1 MARCGQCTAE
11 LDPTFRFCPH
21 CGHAQRTKI
30 VEWFRADPRIGAGAL
45 RVSVYLTEP
54 QHVRFS
60 IWKDG
65 VAQSAVSLDP
75 PEGRAAGRLSQVSNR
90 SSGSANRAIAR
101 PSTSVKP

>member
-75 PEGRAAGRLSQVSNR
+75 PEGERLAGFLRSVSVR
-90 SSGSANRAIAR
+90 REARIAR
-101 PSTSVKP
+101 SLARLRR

>member
-1 MARCGQCTAE
+1 MRRCAQCSAE
-11 LDPTFRFCPH
+11 LDVSFRFCPH
-21 CGHAQRTKI
+21 CGHAQRAKL
-30 VEWFRADPRIGAGAL
+30 VEWFRADKRIGDGAL

-75 PEGRAAGRLSQVSNR
+75 PESAKLASFLRSVAHQRGGRTARSLARLR
-90 SSGSANRAIAR
+90 R
-101 PSTSVKP
+101 

>member
-1 MARCGQCTAE
+1 MARCRECSAE

-30 VEWFRADPRIGAGAL
+30 VEWFRADPRIGDGGAL

-60 IWKDG
+60 VWKDN
-65 VAQSAVSLDP
+65 VAQCALSLDP
-75 PEGRAAGRLSQVSNR
+75 AEAARLAGFMSSVVRRPARRTVR
-90 SSGSANRAIAR
+90 SFVRLHR
-101 PSTSVKP
+101 

>member
-75 PEGRAAGRLSQVSNR
+75 PEGERLAGFLR
-90 SSGSANRAIAR
+90 SVTGRREARIAR
-101 PSTSVKP
+101 SLARLRR